1 MAQNAAIV
9 PCCGTLTAPN
19 DYPLNKV
26 RTKNDIFIKVLSL
39 GIGLAVGIVLI
50 AKVFFELSYDSFYK
64 DIDRVYTINT
74 WISMQGNE
82 KDYGQ
87 VSGAVAVGFME
98 EVPGVEVGTRTTFVF
113 NGDTYL
119 DEDGN
124 KLKATLVC
132 ADTCFAE
139 KILRS
144 AQDDISTVIG
154 RQIYNEDMAGLKLP
168 IEGVFEDFPKNGSLD
183 YDILLAIETYGKQS
197 TDNWNGNDRYK
208 GYVKLLPGVDPNTLA
223 DGIRKM
229 QEAHQPLEMIEAQ
242 GNTFRYFLKPFS
254 KLHTSAP
261 EVHQTVILLSIPGEA
276 FQGSGRSQVLRRRG

>member
-1 MAQNAAIV
+1 MTAKMAQNAAIV

-64 DIDRVYTINT
+64 DIDRVYCIRT
-74 WISMQGNE
+74 WYSQHGDE
-82 KDYGQ
+82 HDYGQ
-87 VSGAVAVGFME
+87 VSGAVSVGFME
-98 EVPGVEVGTRTTFVF
+98 EVPGVEVGTRTTYVF

-132 ADTCFAE
+132 ADTCFFKVFDRPILAGNPVKILGKWGGVMVSRSFAE

-144 AQDDISTVIG
+144 AQDDISRRTAPWTMISCWPS
-154 RQIYNEDMAGLKLP
+154 RPTANRARITGLATT
-168 IEGVFEDFPKNGSLD
+168 GTR
-183 YDILLAIETYGKQS
+183 A
-197 TDNWNGNDRYK
+197 
-208 GYVKLLPGVDPNTLA
+208 
-223 DGIRKM
+223 M
-229 QEAHQPLEMIEAQ
+229 
-242 GNTFRYFLKPFS
+242 
-254 KLHTSAP
+254 
-261 EVHQTVILLSIPGEA
+261 
-276 FQGSGRSQVLRRRG
+276 